1 MHYFD
6 ALTCSS
12 IRSARSCINF
22 ISKLTLLF
30 GLVNPLLSWSMSQKG
45 SSISGDKRQ
54 SIKNRLNTNSA
65 SKALCAMLTE
75 HVADVAVSRL
85 RKRKPT
91 MSQNNID
98 LNTLRTKAIA
108 EAVALFEGDQKAAKH
123 WLSTPVRG
131 LGRRKPNDLLATRE
145 GIQQVRDIIGRL
157 EHGVFS

>member
-1 MHYFD
+1 
-6 ALTCSS
+6 
-12 IRSARSCINF
+12 
-22 ISKLTLLF
+22 
-30 GLVNPLLSWSMSQKG
+30 
-45 SSISGDKRQ
+45 
-54 SIKNRLNTNSA
+54 
-65 SKALCAMLTE
+65 MLTE

-98 LNTLRTKAIA
+98 LNILRTKAIA
-108 EAVALFEGDQKAAKH
+108 EAVALFEGDQKAAEH

-145 GIQQVRDIIGRL
+145 GIQQVRDIIDRL